1 MKCTKIILSGLVAF
15 AATANAMP
23 TQEETKK
30 VEPLVMDLMRDDQ
43 AALKSGK
50 KTRAEVAESAM
61 ELANQAESEAAKLLL
76 MKGAFNLYVRAGEFD
91 KAIETLHGLQ
101 TAIPD
106 MPPADMAKIIES
118 SLRAVPRKNGGQL
131 YRMLGEIKARSRY
144 TDELKA
150 LESSVKKTP
159 ADRSLRL
166 KLAEHYAFLGD
177 WDRALENF
185 AATDGKVGEIAK
197 AERDGNGATKKVADF
212 WWDYPTNHA
221 KDKSDELERCFH
233 AHAAKLYEDAIASD
247 DIKGLNKVQAE
258 RRIEETKGYGECD
271 VQLLVKERVE
281 EGLYMIVDLTKTGN
295 GAVSYLDAAPKDGW
309 SDEYRTKKMV
319 LRRIEPGSF
328 ECLSGKSFKITK
340 PFYIGVFEVTQ
351 KQYEMT
357 MKANPSE
364 FKGDMR
370 PVERVGYLDIRGS
383 SKGLTWPKANNVDDD
398 SYLGKLRK
406 RIGLEFDLPTEVQW
420 EYACRAGTMGDL
432 NVDGVEMVKLGKC
445 RENGGVND
453 KHAKVGSFLPNAW
466 GLYDMYGNVWEWCLD
481 RWTDRWT
488 ADAKETDPKG
498 PAEEGPLRV
507 RRSGCMFDAAHRFRP
522 SLRGGN
528 HVAARSNFD
537 GFRLVCPAEKSDSRK
552 NNGFAEIKELVANVG
567 GYTWSCRV
575 SNGEA
580 MIFKEANGSGS
591 CAVSPMPTGNVSI
604 PASLGGVKVTGIGE
618 HAFFGCSRLTSVT
631 IPSGVKSIDNG
642 AFYYC
647 GGIKSF
653 KIPSSVT
660 DIVPTAFT
668 AIKSVQSFSVDI
680 NNPSYSSRNGLLCSK
695 DGSLLLAGVN
705 GDVTIPSGV
714 VTIGRQSFLG
724 RGLPMTVVI
733 PSSVKNVEERAFA
746 YCPELTSVTM
756 RGERPDAPNDIFQHC
771 VKLKS
776 IHVPANAKSW
786 AGMKDWHGIPLVF
799 DAK

>member
-1 MKCTKIILSGLVAF
+1 MKCTKIILSGLMAF

-61 ELANQAESEAAKLLL
+61 TLADQAESEAAKFLL

-91 KAIETLHGLQ
+91 KAIETLQGLQ

-185 AATDGKVGEIAK
+185 AATDSKVGEIAK
-197 AERDGNGATKKVADF
+197 AERDGKGATKKVADF

-258 RRIEETKGYGECD
+258 RRIEESKEYGGNVVATPLMPIKPKQAQNSKD
-271 VQLLVKERVE
+271 
-281 EGLYMIVDLTKTGN
+281 LYMVVDLAKTGKS
-295 GAVSYLDAAPKDGW
+295 AISYLGDVPKKGW
-309 SDEYRTKKMV
+309 SDEYKTKKMV

-328 ECLSGKSFKITK
+328 EYLPGKSFKITK
-340 PFYIGVFEVTQ
+340 PFYIGIFEVTQ

-357 MKANPSE
+357 MKTNPAE
-364 FKGDMR
+364 FKGDTR
-370 PVERVGYLDIRGS
+370 PVERVSYLDIRGVN
-383 SKGLTWPKANNVDDD
+383 KGLNWPKDNKVDDD

-406 RIGLEFDLPTEVQW
+406 RIGLDFDLPTEVQW
-420 EYACRAGTMGDL
+420 EYACRSGTKGSF

-445 RENGGVND
+445 ADNGGEND
-453 KHAKVGSFLPNAW
+453 HHVKVGSFMPNAW
-466 GLYDMYGNVWEWCLD
+466 GLYDMHGNVWEWCID
-481 RWTDRWT
+481 RGTDGKFRTFYFFGWGPEPKET
-488 ADAKETDPKG
+488 ETDPKG
-498 PAEEGPLRV
+498 PTVGSSRL
-507 RRSGCMFDAAHRFRP
+507 F
-522 SLRGGN
+522 RGGSTS
-528 HVAARSNFD
+528 HPAERCCSSSRARFD
-537 GFRLVCPAEKSDSRK
+537 DPGYRADVGFRLACPAK
-552 NNGFAEIKELVANVG
+552 
-567 GYTWSCRV
+567 
-575 SNGEA
+575 
-580 MIFKEANGSGS
+580 
-591 CAVSPMPTGNVSI
+591 
-604 PASLGGVKVTGIGE
+604 
-618 HAFFGCSRLTSVT
+618 
-631 IPSGVKSIDNG
+631 
-642 AFYYC
+642 
-647 GGIKSF
+647 
-653 KIPSSVT
+653 
-660 DIVPTAFT
+660 
-668 AIKSVQSFSVDI
+668 
-680 NNPSYSSRNGLLCSK
+680 
-695 DGSLLLAGVN
+695 
-705 GDVTIPSGV
+705 
-714 VTIGRQSFLG
+714 
-724 RGLPMTVVI
+724 
-733 PSSVKNVEERAFA
+733 
-746 YCPELTSVTM
+746 
-756 RGERPDAPNDIFQHC
+756 
-771 VKLKS
+771 
-776 IHVPANAKSW
+776 
-786 AGMKDWHGIPLVF
+786 
-799 DAK
+799 